1 MELTSPWSEYLSAA
15 EGAALD
21 PGVPEDLPRQ
31 PDVLVVGGGILGVAT
46 ADACAGA
53 GAGSVLLVDK
63 ARLGSG
69 ATRGA
74 AGLLVPESHAGADP
88 APLVE
93 LGRSS
98 LVRWRQL
105 EDQVPGGVGLTE
117 MDWIALEPLR
127 PGLLDAMRT
136 GAERLDEDQVA
147 RLAPGLARPVPG
159 LRIRQ
164 ARVNPLLALARLATR
179 RRAQV
184 SVATGVEVVSLE
196 VAAGRVQSVATTAG
210 IIAPGAVVL
219 ATGESPRLPGLDLD
233 LPTGLV
239 KGHLL
244 LTAPG
249 GGPGPGAG
257 LGTGLP
263 GSLGAIATDIG
274 GGRLLAGG
282 TLDAGDRSPEVRPE
296 VIAAIR
302 AELVSAVP
310 AMAEVPLTHAWC
322 CFRPAHPDRMP
333 VVDQVPG
340 LSNAWVTSGHFRT
353 GILVAPA
360 AGAALAAWIVGGRP
374 PPEVAAFGATRLGR
388 TSGHGSP

>member
-1 MELTSPWSEYLSAA
+1 MELTSPWSGYLSADDR
-15 EGAALD
+15 AALD
-21 PGVPEDLPRQ
+21 PGMGDDLPRR
-31 PDVLVVGGGILGVAT
+31 PDVLVVGGGILGAAT
-46 ADACAGA
+46 AEACAGA

-63 ARLGSG
+63 AALGSG

-74 AGLLVPESHAGADP
+74 AGLLVPESHAGVDP

-105 EDQVPGGVGLTE
+105 EADVTGGVGLSE
-117 MDWIALEPLR
+117 MDWITFEPLR
-127 PGLLDAMRT
+127 PGLVESIGT

-147 RLAPGLARPVPG
+147 RLAPGLAHPAPG
-159 LRIRQ
+159 LRMRQ
-164 ARVNPLLALARLATR
+164 ARVNPLVAVARLAAR
-179 RRAQV
+179 RPAQV

-196 VAAGRVQSVATTAG
+196 VAGDRVRSVVTTAG
-210 IIAPGAVVL
+210 TIAPGAVVL
-219 ATGESPRLPGLDLD
+219 ATGEAPRLPGLELD

-244 LTAPG
+244 LTAQS

-263 GSLGAIATDIG
+263 GSVGAIATDIG

-282 TLDAGDRSPEVRPE
+282 TLDADDRSPEVRDE

-302 AELVSAVP
+302 ADLVAAIP
-310 AMAEVPLTHAWC
+310 AMASVPLTHAWC
-322 CFRPAHPDRMP
+322 CFRPAHPDRLP
-333 VVDQVPG
+333 VVDRVPG

-360 AGAALAAWIVGGRP
+360 AGAGLAAWITGGRP
-374 PPEVAAFGATRLGR
+374 PPELAAFAAARLGR
-388 TSGHGSP
+388 TPGGGSP